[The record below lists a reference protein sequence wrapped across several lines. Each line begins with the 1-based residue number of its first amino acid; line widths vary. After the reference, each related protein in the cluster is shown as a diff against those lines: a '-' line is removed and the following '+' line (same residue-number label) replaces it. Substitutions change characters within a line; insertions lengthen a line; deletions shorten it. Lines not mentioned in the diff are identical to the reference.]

1 LARFDA
7 QRGALCV
14 RALVARAQ
22 GAATAIATLV
32 LLAGH
37 FAPWAAHFTAALTR
51 SAHELSVSTN
61 FTPGAGVFWN
71 EWFLLPLWS
80 AAVLIAL
87 LASGPPKRWLGLGL
101 SWLVASL
108 GLPAYPHLLTAY
120 AHPDYRLQFFITLAI
135 FGVAFVLGHALSA
148 SLHTAVLFICALAS
162 AVPLAGYFMVKPAIE
177 ALYQGEIGIGV
188 GWWLTLAGV
197 GMLLLQVLRSWR
209 EAHAPPR

>member
-1 LARFDA
+1 M
-7 QRGALCV
+7 
-14 RALVARAQ
+14 
-22 GAATAIATLV
+22 TAIATLI
-32 LLAGH
+32 LLVGH

-61 FTPGAGVFWN
+61 FTPSAGVFWN

-80 AAVLIAL
+80 SAVLIAL
-87 LASGPPKRWLGLGL
+87 LAGGPPKRWLGLGL

-120 AHPDYRLQFFITLAI
+120 AHPDYRLQFFVTLAT
-135 FGVAFVLGHALSA
+135 FGAAFALFALSHLLGA
-148 SLHTAVLFICALAS
+148 PLRIVVLLTCAAAS

-177 ALYQGEIGIGV
+177 ALYQSAIGIGI

-197 GMLLLQVLRSWR
+197 GALLLQVLKSWR
-209 EAHAPPR
+209 ETHASPR

>member
-1 LARFDA
+1 M
-7 QRGALCV
+7 
-14 RALVARAQ
+14 LV
-22 GAATAIATLV
+22 
-32 LLAGH
+32 GH

-80 AAVLIAL
+80 SAVLIAL
-87 LASGPPKRWLGLGL
+87 LAGGPPKRWLGLGL

-120 AHPDYRLQFFITLAI
+120 AHPDYRLQFFVTLAT
-135 FGVAFVLGHALSA
+135 FGAAFALFALSHLLGA
-148 SLHTAVLFICALAS
+148 PLRIVVLLTCAAAS

-177 ALYQGEIGIGV
+177 ALYQSAIGIGI

-197 GMLLLQVLRSWR
+197 GALLLQVLKSWR
-209 EAHAPPR
+209 ETHASPR

>member
-1 LARFDA
+1 MS
-7 QRGALCV
+7 
-14 RALVARAQ
+14 VARAR
-22 GAATAIATLV
+22 GTVTTTATLI
-32 LLAGH
+32 LLVGH

-80 AAVLIAL
+80 SAVLIAL
-87 LASGPPKRWLGLGL
+87 LAGGPPKRWLVLGF

-120 AHPDYRLQFFITLAI
+120 AHPDYRLQFFITLGT
-135 FGVAFVLGHALSA
+135 FGATFALFALGHALST
-148 SLHTAVLFICALAS
+148 SLRVAVLLTCASAS

-177 ALYQGEIGIGV
+177 ALYQGEIGIGI

-197 GMLLLQVLRSWR
+197 GMLLLQVLKSWC
-209 EAHAPPR
+209 EMHAPPR